1 MSKTL
6 ARHIYMNYFP
16 LGIAKGNAFCNRV
29 TERKQLMGN
38 IKKGQHT
45 IVISPRRYGK
55 SSLILY
61 SLNESQLLYER
72 IDLFVAV
79 SAKTIEEQILNGVK
93 SLLNKVSSV
102 PEQVVA
108 VIKNNIKNLKSKWI
122 VGTDGFKIELIPSN
136 ESNTVSV
143 ITDSLK
149 MLENVLKKKET
160 SAVFFIDEFQEIGV
174 LANSKGIE
182 GAIRHVAQE
191 SEKLRFI
198 FSGSNRHI
206 LANMFDDR
214 SRPLYSLCDRI
225 TIDRI
230 KEEDYISYI
239 NSVANESWGKDL
251 DKLVIDEI
259 FLLTERHPYYMNV
272 LCDKIWSY
280 CEKKPPIFSI
290 AAELWQEYIFQEKS
304 KIAKDLSSLSTS
316 QKKLLI
322 AISKGATRDLT
333 SKATLHELDFSSS
346 AITKSLRLL
355 EEEDYI
361 NRNINGDYFLVD
373 PLIKSSLVLFYP

>member
-1 MSKTL
+1 
-6 ARHIYMNYFP
+6 MNYFP
-16 LGIAKGNAFCNRV
+16 LGIAKGDAFCNRV
-29 TERKQLMGN
+29 LERKQLIGN

-61 SLNESQLLYER
+61 SLDESQLLYER

-93 SLLNKVSSV
+93 NLLNRVSTV
-102 PEQVVA
+102 PEQVVS

-122 VGTDGFKIELIPSN
+122 VGTDGFKIELIPSQ
-136 ESNTVSV
+136 ESDSVSV
-143 ITDSLK
+143 ITESLQ
-149 MLENVLKKKET
+149 MLENVLRKKET
-160 SAVFFIDEFQEIGV
+160 TAVFFIDEFQEIGV

-191 SEKLRFI
+191 SENLRFI

-230 KEEDYISYI
+230 KEEDYIAYI
-239 NSVANESWGKDL
+239 NGVSNKIWGKDL
-251 DKLVIDEI
+251 EKSVFDEI
-259 FLLTERHPYYMNV
+259 FLLTERHPFYMNV
-272 LCDKIWSY
+272 LCDKILSY
-280 CEKKPPIFSI
+280 CETRAPSTIDVTQ
-290 AAELWQEYIFQEKS
+290 LWQDYIFQEKS
-304 KIAKDLSSLSTS
+304 KTAKDLSSLSTS

-322 AISKGATRDLT
+322 VISKGATKDLT
-333 SKATLHELDFSSS
+333 SKITLHELDFSSA
-346 AITKSLRLL
+346 AIIKSLRLL

-361 NRNINGDYFLVD
+361 NRNIHGEYFMVD
-373 PLIKSSLVLFYP
+373 PLIKSSLTLFYP

>member
-1 MSKTL
+1 
-6 ARHIYMNYFP
+6 MNYFP
-16 LGIAKGNAFCNRV
+16 LGIAKGDAFCNRV
-29 TERKQLMGN
+29 FERKQLIGN

-61 SLNESQLLYER
+61 SLDESQLLYER

-79 SAKTIEEQILNGVK
+79 SAKTIEEQILKGVK
-93 SLLNKVSSV
+93 NLLNRVSTV
-102 PEQVVA
+102 PEQVVS

-122 VGTDGFKIELIPSN
+122 VGTDGFKIELIPSQ
-136 ESNTVSV
+136 ESDSVSV
-143 ITDSLK
+143 ITESLQ

-160 SAVFFIDEFQEIGV
+160 TAVFFIDEFQEIGV

-191 SEKLRFI
+191 SEYLRFI

-230 KEEDYISYI
+230 KEEDYMAYI
-239 NSVANESWGKDL
+239 NGVSNKTWGKDL
-251 DKLVIDEI
+251 EKSVFDEI

-272 LCDKIWSY
+272 LCDKILSY
-280 CEKKPPIFSI
+280 CENRAPSTIDVTQ
-290 AAELWQEYIFQEKS
+290 LWQDYIFQEKS
-304 KIAKDLSSLSTS
+304 KTAKDLSSLSTS

-322 AISKGATRDLT
+322 VISKGATKDLT
-333 SKATLHELDFSSS
+333 SKITLHELDFSSA
-346 AITKSLRLL
+346 AIIKSLRLL

-361 NRNINGDYFLVD
+361 NRNIHGEYFMVD
-373 PLIKSSLVLFYP
+373 PLIKSSLILFYP

>member
-1 MSKTL
+1 
-6 ARHIYMNYFP
+6 MNYFP
-16 LGIAKGNAFCNRV
+16 LGIAKGEAFCNRV
-29 TERKQLMGN
+29 LERKQLVGN
-38 IKKGQHT
+38 INKGQHT

-61 SLNESQLLYER
+61 SLDESKLLYER
-72 IDLFVAV
+72 LDLFVAV

-93 SLLNKVSSV
+93 NLLNRVSSV

-108 VIKNNIKNLKSKWI
+108 VIKNNIKNLKTKWI
-122 VGTDGFKIELIPSN
+122 VGTDGLNIELIPGH
-136 ESNTVSV
+136 ESDSVSV
-143 ITDSLK
+143 ITESLQ
-149 MLENVLKKKET
+149 MLENVLRKKET

-174 LANSKGIE
+174 LASSKGIE

-191 SEKLRFI
+191 SERIRFI

-230 KEEDYISYI
+230 NEVDYMSYI
-239 NSVANESWGKDL
+239 NTVSNKTWSTDL
-251 DKLVIDEI
+251 DKSVIDEI

-280 CEKKPPIFSI
+280 CEGQIPTASVVTQ
-290 AAELWQEYIFQEKS
+290 LWHEYIFQEKS
-304 KIAKDLSSLSTS
+304 KTAKDLSSLNTS

-322 AISKGATRDLT
+322 AISKGAKRDLT
-333 SKATLHELDFSSS
+333 SKATLHELNFSSS
-346 AITKSLRLL
+346 AIIKSLRLL

-361 NRNINGDYFLVD
+361 NRNNNGEYFLVD
-373 PLIKSSLVLFYP
+373 PLIKSSLILFYP

>member
-1 MSKTL
+1 
-6 ARHIYMNYFP
+6 MNYFP
-16 LGIAKGNAFCNRV
+16 LGIAKGDAFCNRV
-29 TERKQLMGN
+29 LERKQLIGN

-61 SLNESQLLYER
+61 SLDESQLLYER

-79 SAKTIEEQILNGVK
+79 SAKAIEEQILNGVK
-93 SLLNKVSSV
+93 NLLNRVSTV
-102 PEQVVA
+102 PEQVVS

-122 VGTDGFKIELIPSN
+122 VGTDGFKIELIPSQ
-136 ESNTVSV
+136 ESDSVSV
-143 ITDSLK
+143 ITESLQ
-149 MLENVLKKKET
+149 MLENVLRKKET
-160 SAVFFIDEFQEIGV
+160 TAVFFIDEFQEIGV

-191 SEKLRFI
+191 SENLRFI

-230 KEEDYISYI
+230 KEEDYIAYI
-239 NSVANESWGKDL
+239 NGVSNKIWGKDL
-251 DKLVIDEI
+251 EKSVFDEI
-259 FLLTERHPYYMNV
+259 FLLTERHPFYMNV
-272 LCDKIWSY
+272 LCDKILSY
-280 CEKKPPIFSI
+280 CETRAPSTID
-290 AAELWQEYIFQEKS
+290 ATQLWQDYIFQEKS
-304 KIAKDLSSLSTS
+304 KTAKDLSSLSTS

-322 AISKGATRDLT
+322 VISKGATKDLT
-333 SKATLHELDFSSS
+333 SKITLHKLDFSSA
-346 AITKSLRLL
+346 AIIKSLRLL

-361 NRNINGDYFLVD
+361 NRNIHGEYFMVD
-373 PLIKSSLVLFYP
+373 PLIKSSLTLFYP

>member
-1 MSKTL
+1 
-6 ARHIYMNYFP
+6 MNYFP
-16 LGIAKGNAFCNRV
+16 LGIAKGDAFCNRV
-29 TERKQLMGN
+29 LERKQLIGN

-45 IVISPRRYGK
+45 MVISPRRYGK

-61 SLNESQLLYER
+61 SLDESQFLHER
-72 IDLFVAV
+72 VDLFVAV

-93 SLLNKVSSV
+93 NLLNKINSV
-102 PEQVVA
+102 PEQVVG
-108 VIKNNIKNLKSKWI
+108 VIKNTIKNLKSKWI
-122 VGTDGFKIELIPSN
+122 VGTDGFKIELIPSQ
-136 ESNTVSV
+136 ESDSISI
-143 ITDSLK
+143 ITESLQ
-149 MLENVLKKKET
+149 MLENVLKKKEIQ
-160 SAVFFIDEFQEIGV
+160 AVFFIDEFQEIGV

-191 SEKLRFI
+191 SENLRFI

-214 SRPLYSLCDRI
+214 SRPLYNLCDRI

-230 KEEDYISYI
+230 KECDYVAYI
-239 NSVANESWGKDL
+239 NAISKKTWAKYL
-251 DKLVIDEI
+251 DKSVFEEI

-280 CEKKPPIFSI
+280 CENMLPTNSDV
-290 AAELWQEYIFQEKS
+290 AQLWQEYIFQEKS
-304 KIAKDLSSLSTS
+304 KTAKDLSSLNTS

-355 EEEDYI
+355 EEGDYI
-361 NRNINGDYFLVD
+361 NRNIDGEYFIVD
-373 PLIKSSLVLFYP
+373 PLIKSSLMLFYP

>member
-1 MSKTL
+1 
-6 ARHIYMNYFP
+6 MNYFP
-16 LGIAKGNAFCNRV
+16 LGIAKGDAFCNRV
-29 TERKQLMGN
+29 LERKQLIGN
-38 IKKGQHT
+38 ITKGQHT

-61 SLNESQLLYER
+61 SLDESQLLYER

-93 SLLNKVSSV
+93 NLLNRVSTV
-102 PEQVVA
+102 QEQVVS
-108 VIKNNIKNLKSKWI
+108 VIKNNLKNLKSKWI
-122 VGTDGFKIELIPSN
+122 VGTDGFKIELIPSQ
-136 ESNTVSV
+136 ESDSVSV
-143 ITDSLK
+143 ITESLQ
-149 MLENVLKKKET
+149 MLENVLRKKET
-160 SAVFFIDEFQEIGV
+160 KAVFFIDEFQEIGV

-191 SEKLRFI
+191 SENLRFI

-230 KEEDYISYI
+230 TEEDYITYI
-239 NSVANESWGKDL
+239 NGVSNKTWGKDL
-251 DKLVIDEI
+251 EKSVFDEI

-272 LCDKIWSY
+272 LCDKILSY
-280 CEKKPPIFSI
+280 CENRAPTSLDVTR
-290 AAELWQEYIFQEKS
+290 LWQDYIFQEKS
-304 KIAKDLSSLSTS
+304 KTAKDLSSLSTS

-322 AISKGATRDLT
+322 VISKGATKDLT
-333 SKATLHELDFSSS
+333 SKATLHALDFSSA
-346 AITKSLRLL
+346 AIIKSLKLL

-361 NRNINGDYFLVD
+361 NRTIHGEYFMVD
-373 PLIKSSLVLFYP
+373 PLIKYSLILFYP